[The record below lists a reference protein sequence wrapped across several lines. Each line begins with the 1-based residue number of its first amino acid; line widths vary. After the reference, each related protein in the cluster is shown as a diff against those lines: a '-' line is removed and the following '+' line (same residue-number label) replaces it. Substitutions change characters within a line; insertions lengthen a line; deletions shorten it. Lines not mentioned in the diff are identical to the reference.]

1 MNVLHLKGAAWP
13 NGGRIHLIISPGWG
27 GWALLLSPS
36 SSFAV
41 WVRLQVRV
49 REDPVISEAD
59 YLGNVGIK
67 PTPQRLLNP
76 YLLARTVWSPHDASW
91 MVTDCVHWLCQPIFW
106 LLIVQQTLAFPILPL
121 CRIWVSKLSVI
132 HFAVLPGNSGK
143 KKKTSAKHYLLIEW
157 KNKWII
163 ELRQNVRRN
172 QVA

>member
-121 CRIWVSKLSVI
+121 
-132 HFAVLPGNSGK
+132 GNSGKKKK